1 MKKFKALG
9 ILISLLGIGAVII
22 PTGGAAFFYGPTE
35 VSESHPGYLEYDP
48 VRENHIFNDQYD
60 FVYAGQKF
68 YDVYFAAQIA
78 INTNCGLELV
88 TATNLST
95 YNTFSITN
103 PTYNGAKNSQLGQ
116 FSDGSYYKV
125 IEEVTSVSTSELNEI
140 GQPTC
145 LLKDREQ
152 SDGGELSFVGW
163 ALTPISCYA
172 TINDLWP
179 TSFNSSNDGYGLVR
193 GYYPFQS
200 EFTAFSANVLLSNFD
215 GYKQNI
221 DNDGENNDLVIYPIY
236 SSAKNYYYT
245 SEKHSNF
252 NNLRDAVTITIDG
265 ESSFMLFDGSTST
278 SFNSI
283 AEARRKG
290 LDSGKETSGIYSY
303 IFRYDNAYIEE
314 GNISFTID
322 IDRYNESWEGSG
334 HGVVTFNAG
343 QSSSSSNT
351 GTTFENNIWHNI
363 TGYYNIYLLALTVD
377 NTCGTD
383 RTQIWNDS
391 QPNKKLYLNS
401 DDLKAIRTAANNA
414 NIHSSI
420 IYFPGEN
427 ENWSN
432 VTDGSHY
439 HFPLGDKKFDQRSFA
454 VIFERLYEPQLIGG
468 PTGGMTYQEGQTY
481 AEKSG
486 HEFVRFSSNGN
497 NNVYRMMNVPLDG
510 SVTNNY
516 SSQTGVDVEASSQW
530 FAIQA
535 ASDASLTY
543 PMRLVDDSNINTLPV
558 VTVNGQT
565 EYFYSE
571 TYLKN
576 LQGYLNQETR
586 PDLPTINGSAAT
598 ASSTFPLLHVNDPG
612 NYDIEIHINLEDFAA
627 GSTTPAGISSI
638 DIYLHK
644 RVVHFINIIE
654 NTLDSIIENT
664 DYYRED
670 DGLKNYLKTDS
681 DHYAYRCDQFREG
694 EYLSGDTL
702 FYKSG
707 TLSSTITFRSL
718 LGEYENLGYALMDI
732 VTGRIFTADNVD
744 TDPFLVDRSCIL
756 VYIPLSNLQ
765 KGEEIR

>member
-60 FVYAGQKF
+60 FVYAGQEF
-68 YDVYFAAQIA
+68 YDVYFAAQICVTPG
-78 INTNCGLELV
+78 ITNEIITKNNTV
-88 TATNLST
+88 SST
-95 YNTFSITN
+95 TFTTTN
-103 PTYNGAKNSQLGQ
+103 PTYGNYNYPQLGY
-116 FSDGSYYKV
+116 FGDVKNPTYYKV
-125 IEEVTSVSTSELNEI
+125 IENTTSVTTSELTDI
-140 GQPTC
+140 GKPEC
-145 LLKDREQ
+145 YIWDN
-152 SDGGELSFVGW
+152 SDYRINFIGW
-163 ALTPISCYA
+163 SLTPASCYA
-172 TINDLWP
+172 NCYHTGNEWFGEDHEIYWP
-179 TSFNSSNDGYGLVR
+179 TNSQFSFQNAKGSHSGGSDNEITQYIQLPGYSPYDESFEV
-193 GYYPFQS
+193 
-200 EFTAFSANVLLSNFD
+200 FSANTLLSNYSAYAKDVD
-215 GYKQNI
+215 G
-221 DNDGENNDLVIYPIY
+221 DGAANEIVVYPIY
-236 SSAKNYYYT
+236 SSSGKNYSAHNIGQTDKY
-245 SEKHSNF
+245 K
-252 NNLRDAVTITIDG
+252 DAVTITMDG
-265 ESSFMLFDGSTST
+265 
-278 SFNSI
+278 
-283 AEARRKG
+283 
-290 LDSGKETSGIYSY
+290 DSGFSDTMLYDGTLSSTINNHKTNNNIDV
-303 IFRYDNAYIEE
+303 IDVFRYSNINVT
-314 GNISFTID
+314 GNISFNID
-322 IDRYNESWEGSG
+322 VNTS
-334 HGVVTFNAG
+334 
-343 QSSSSSNT
+343 QSSWQEDVPRYTISGSTYGTGNPSLSN
-351 GTTFENNIWHNI
+351 GVGNNIR
-363 TGYYNIYLLALTVD
+363 GYFNIYLVLSVAQ
-377 NTCGTD
+377 NTTNDLDECSFVQDDVSRVIDAITENN
-383 RTQIWNDS
+383 QITPYFVSLSSERYSYDWWEWIRYHYDYRS
-391 QPNKKLYLNS
+391 
-401 DDLKAIRTAANNA
+401 AIL
-414 NIHSSI
+414 
-420 IYFPGEN
+420 IY
-427 ENWSN
+427 
-432 VTDGSHY
+432 
-439 HFPLGDKKFDQRSFA
+439 
-454 VIFERLYEPQLIGG
+454 ERLYEPHLIGG

-481 AEKSG
+481 AEDSG

-510 SVTNNY
+510 SITNNY
-516 SSQTGVDVEASSQW
+516 SSQTGVDVKASSQW

-543 PMRLVDDSNINTLPV
+543 PMGLVDDSNINTLPV

-576 LQGYLNQETR
+576 LQGYLNQETKT
-586 PDLPTINGSAAT
+586 DLPTINGSSAT
-598 ASSTFPLLHVNDPG
+598 ESSTFPLLHVNDPG

-707 TLSSTITFRSL
+707 TLSNTITFRSL

>member
-60 FVYAGQKF
+60 FVYAGQEF

-78 INTNCGLELV
+78 ISTNCGLELV
-88 TATNLST
+88 TAANLST

-103 PTYNGAKNSQLGQ
+103 PTYNGAKNSRLGQ

-125 IEEVTSVSTSELNEI
+125 IEEVTSVSTSELNAI

-145 LLKDREQ
+145 LLKDRER

-172 TINDLWP
+172 TVDDLWP
-179 TSFNSSNDGYGLVR
+179 TGFESSSDGYDLVR

-245 SEKHSNF
+245 SEEHSNF

-363 TGYYNIYLLALTVD
+363 TGYYNIYLLTLTVD
-377 NTCGTD
+377 NTCGTGD
-383 RTQIWNDS
+383 RLWDS
-391 QPNKKLYLNS
+391 NPNSSLYLNQN
-401 DDLKAIRTAANNA
+401 DLDAIKNAADKN
-414 NIHSSI
+414 NIHPSI
-420 IYFPGEN
+420 VYFPN
-427 ENWSN
+427 KNWSYETN
-432 VTDGSHY
+432 SLHY
-439 HFPLGDKKFDQRSFA
+439 HGGITSDKKFDQRSFA

-497 NNVYRMMNVPLDG
+497 NNVYRIMNVPLDG
-510 SVTNNY
+510 SITNNY

-543 PMRLVDDSNINTLPV
+543 PMGLVDDSNINTLPV

-681 DHYAYRCDQFREG
+681 NHYAYRCDQFREG

>member
-88 TATNLST
+88 TAANLST

-103 PTYNGAKNSQLGQ
+103 PTYSGAKNSRLGQ
-116 FSDGSYYKV
+116 FNDGSYYKV
-125 IEEVTSVSTSELNEI
+125 IEEVTSVSTSELNAI

-145 LLKDREQ
+145 LLKDRER

-172 TINDLWP
+172 TVDDLWP
-179 TSFNSSNDGYGLVR
+179 TGFESSSDGYDLVR

-245 SEKHSNF
+245 SEEHSNF

-283 AEARRKG
+283 ADAKRNE

-322 IDRYNESWEGSG
+322 IDRYNNSWEGEGNGVKNFVSG
-334 HGVVTFNAG
+334 D
-343 QSSSSSNT
+343 SSSQYKNT
-351 GTTFENNIWHNI
+351 TLVNNTWYNI
-363 TGYYNIYLLALTVD
+363 TGYYNIYLFALTVD
-377 NTCGTD
+377 NTCGTGN
-383 RTQIWNDS
+383 RIWDESNPQDC
-391 QPNKKLYLNS
+391 LYLGN
-401 DDLKAIRTAANNA
+401 DDLEAIKAAAKNA
-414 NIHSSI
+414 NINPSI
-420 IYFPGEN
+420 
-427 ENWSN
+427 
-432 VTDGSHY
+432 V
-439 HFPLGDKKFDQRSFA
+439 HFPNNNHWYNSNGRHQHSWSLINDARYDQRSFA
-454 VIFERLYEPQLIGG
+454 VIFERLYEPHLIGG

-510 SVTNNY
+510 SITNNY

-543 PMRLVDDSNINTLPV
+543 SMGLVDDSNINTLPV

-576 LQGYLNQETR
+576 LQGYLNQGTQA
-586 PDLPTINGSAAT
+586 DLPTINGSYAT
-598 ASSTFPLLHVNDPG
+598 ESSTFPLLHVNDPG

-756 VYIPLSNLQ
+756 VYIPLTNLQ